1 MKISF
6 VMKIVLYL
14 GFEWTFVVKV
24 LTVVMWSDIINISDI
39 NKVLY
44 NNDNIINYHN
54 TTDLNKGIDI
64 FDIIIVSNNFVLN
77 DSLENTDNII
87 THPTTIY
94 DK

>member
-44 NNDNIINYHN
+44 NNDNIINNHN
-54 TTDLNKGIDI
+54 TPDLNKGIDI